1 MWRVSRANHKYALCE
16 TYPSFLVVPSKIT
29 DKQLHAAASYRS
41 KKRLPVLSYIHS
53 ETLAPLVRCSQ
64 PLAGLFNAKTPH
76 DRALI
81 EAVRACSVGSA
92 LSGAC
97 ADMWILAAQ
106 RFREKP
112 YSNGKDARY
121 EAVKAELRAQ
131 FGAHAIHNGNKA
143 RLKQIAIRCGADI
156 ASDIAAFSTSDE
168 FPRLQALQIFDC
180 RPKISA
186 QGNAVMGRGTESATS
201 YVGRDIFHIPQIQ
214 RVSLTSSK
222 IILSISLKY

>member
-1 MWRVSRANHKYALCE
+1 MFTTSSRIVQRENSSRSSAHRSCPRLLCW
-16 TYPSFLVVPSKIT
+16 I
-29 DKQLHAAASYRS
+29 
-41 KKRLPVLSYIHS
+41 
-53 ETLAPLVRCSQ
+53 CSQ
-64 PLAGLFNAKTPH
+64 
-76 DRALI
+76 R
-81 EAVRACSVGSA
+81 
-92 LSGAC
+92 AC

-214 RVSLTSSK
+214 RVSQSSSK
-222 IILSISLKY
+222 IILIISLKY